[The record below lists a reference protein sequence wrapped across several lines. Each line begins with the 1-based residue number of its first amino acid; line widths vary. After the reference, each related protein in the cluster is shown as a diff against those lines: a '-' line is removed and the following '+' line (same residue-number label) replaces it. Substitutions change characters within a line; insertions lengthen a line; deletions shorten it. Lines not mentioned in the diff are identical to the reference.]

1 MPLFGYELSPLNGKI
16 LPWVRVRAENEV
28 LLTSSEVTFNLA
40 GHIRHQGLPVQNVLV
55 HVYDV
60 YQQNSANGNGGE
72 TPVAEQRTGT
82 RGEFNFA
89 VRSGLYRLEVSPDS
103 STRFLKQ
110 SISEARVMSNTNCNI
125 NLTTGCIL
133 SGKVTAHSGEPVR
146 RCEVV
151 ALGIEPSSYKASAK
165 TDEEGH
171 YSLILPRGKYHVAA
185 RAIKADFAADDEE
198 LEEDLEDTDEEQ
210 ESFEPPMNTD
220 PSHTFVSTTVQVM
233 IFGNDDE
240 LDLVLPPL
248 VPLDGEVHDIFG
260 QPVAHAHVSVAPSR
274 ASMDFR
280 DKMLAQELNL
290 TGHCFTDSLGRFRA
304 LVSPGHYDVSIE
316 PDDGALLFSTKET
329 GLTVGESVFQK
340 FTVSE
345 GHRLRGQVLYEDE
358 PISQALVRIR
368 AADRKTEFLAR
379 TDAQG
384 QFSAAVPGGN
394 YKLVVT
400 AHPKDAPTVIIND
413 QEHNGLAPWT
423 RMIVVGGDTHVAVKI
438 QNGTALQG
446 RVSDEQG
453 QARPGVRVSV
463 YSDSEKQL
471 DADKS
476 RALASGITDGDGRY
490 CIFLSPGSY
499 WLVVHKDF
507 VNARMVEISNE
518 PVNVDITWHGWCQVR
533 FEVQGEDGYAVPRCR
548 VSYAP
553 YGNDEKELADDDDD
567 GHEFERQQFDQS
579 GMPRGYYVTPDDGI
593 CRLTLPSGVYIFR
606 FSPPLDGSY
615 EAKVIRQLSISADL
629 TKKITLSLQND
640 SIIEELSDGT
650 PVS

>member
-1 MPLFGYELSPLNGKI
+1 LR
-16 LPWVRVRAENEV
+16 WVRVRAENEV
-28 LLTSSEVTFNLA
+28 LLTSTEVTFNLA

-60 YQQNSANGNGGE
+60 YQQNAANGNGGE
-72 TPVAEQRTGT
+72 SPVSEQRTGS
-82 RGEFNFA
+82 RGEFSFA
-89 VRSGLYRLEVSPDS
+89 VRSGLYRLEISPDS
-103 STRFLKQ
+103 STRFLRQ
-110 SISEARVMSNTNCNI
+110 SIAEARVMSNTNCNI

-133 SGKVTAHSGEPVR
+133 SGKVTAFTGEPVR

-151 ALGIEPSSYKASAK
+151 ALGIEPSSYKASAR
-165 TDEEGH
+165 TDEEGN

-185 RAIKADFAADDEE
+185 KATKIDFSEEEEE
-198 LEEDLEDTDEEQ
+198 LEDDIEDIDEDQ
-210 ESFEPPMNTD
+210 ESFAVPMNTD
-220 PSHTFVSTTVQVM
+220 PSHTFVSTTVEVV
-233 IFGNDDE
+233 IFSNDDE

-260 QPVAHAHVSVAPSR
+260 QPVARAHVSVSPSR
-274 ASMDFR
+274 ASMDFK
-280 DKMLAQELNL
+280 DKVLAQELDL
-290 TGHCFTDSLGRFRA
+290 TGYCLTDSLGRFRA

-345 GHRLRGQVLYEDE
+345 GHRLRGQVFYEDE

-368 AADRKTEFLAR
+368 AADRKTEYLAR

-384 QFSAAVPGGN
+384 HFSAAVPGGN

-463 YSDSEKQL
+463 FPDSEKQL
-471 DADKS
+471 DADRA

-507 VNARMVEISNE
+507 INARMVEIASE
-518 PVNVDITWHGWCQVR
+518 PVNVDITWHGWCHVR
-533 FEVQGEDGYAVPRCR
+533 FEVQGEDGFAVPRCR
-548 VSYAP
+548 VSYVP
-553 YGNDEKELADDDDD
+553 YGNDETELSDDDDD
-567 GHEFERQQFDQS
+567 VREFERQQFDQS
-579 GMPRGYYVTPDDGI
+579 GMPRGYFITPDDGI
-593 CRLTLPSGVYIFR
+593 CRLTLPSGVYTFR
-606 FSPPLDGSY
+606 FSPPHDGSY
-615 EAKVIRQLSISADL
+615 NVKLIRQLSISSDL
-629 TKKITLSLQND
+629 TKKITLSLKED
-640 SIIEELSDGT
+640 SVYEEHSDNA
-650 PVS
+650 PVT

>member
-1 MPLFGYELSPLNGKI
+1 
-16 LPWVRVRAENEV
+16 
-28 LLTSSEVTFNLA
+28 LTSSEVTFNLA

-55 HVYDV
+55 RVYDV
-60 YQQNSANGNGGE
+60 YQQMSSGNGNGGDV
-72 TPVAEQRTGT
+72 PVSEQRTGT
-82 RGEFNFA
+82 RGEFSFA

-110 SISEARVMSNTNCNI
+110 AITEARVLSNTNCNI
-125 NLTTGCIL
+125 NMTTGCIL
-133 SGKVTAHSGEPVR
+133 SGKVTAATGEPVR
-146 RCEVV
+146 RCEVI

-165 TDEEGH
+165 TDDDGS
-171 YSLILPRGKYHVAA
+171 YSLVLPRGKYHVAA
-185 RAIKADFAADDEE
+185 RATKVIRSEEDEE
-198 LEEDLEDTDEEQ
+198 LEDDIDEENDEQ

-220 PSHTFVSTTVQVM
+220 PSHSFVSTTVEVM
-233 IFGNDDE
+233 TFGTDDE

-248 VPLDGEVHDIFG
+248 VPLDGEVQDIFG
-260 QPVAHAHVSVAPSR
+260 QPVARAHVSVTPSR
-274 ASMDFR
+274 SSMDFK
-280 DKMLAQELNL
+280 DKVLAQELDL
-290 TGHCFTDSLGRFRA
+290 TGHCITDSLGRFRT

-329 GLTVGESVFQK
+329 GLTVGESVYQK

-345 GHRLRGQVLYEDE
+345 GHRLRGQVLYEE
-358 PISQALVRIR
+358 APLSQALVRIR

-384 QFSAAVPGGN
+384 HFSAAVPGGN
-394 YKLVVT
+394 YKLIVT
-400 AHPKDAPTVIIND
+400 AHPKDAPTLIIND

-423 RMIVVGGDTHVAVKI
+423 RMVVVGGDTHVAVKI
-438 QNGTALQG
+438 QHGTALQG

-476 RALASGITDGDGRY
+476 TRALASGITDGDGHY

-507 VNARMVEISNE
+507 VNARMVEIASE
-518 PVNVDITWHGWCQVR
+518 PVTVDITWHGWSNVR
-533 FEVQGEDGYAVPRCR
+533 FEVQGEDGHAVPRCR

-553 YGNDEKELADDDDD
+553 YGNEETELPDDDED
-567 GHEFERQQFDQS
+567 GHEYERQQFNQA

-606 FSPPLDGSY
+606 FAPPHDGSY
-615 EAKVIRQLSISADL
+615 DVKVIRQLSISSDL
-629 TKKITLSLQND
+629 TKKITLSLKED
-640 SIIEELSDGT
+640 RIAEGRSESA

>member
-1 MPLFGYELSPLNGKI
+1 M
-16 LPWVRVRAENEV
+16 A
-28 LLTSSEVTFNLA
+28 SSEVTFNLA
-40 GHIRHQGLPVQNVLV
+40 GSIRHQGLPVQNVLV
-55 HVYDV
+55 HVFDA
-60 YQQNSANGNGGE
+60 YQQSSANGNGGE
-72 TPVAEQRTGT
+72 TPIFEGRTGT
-82 RGEFNFA
+82 RGEFSFA
-89 VRSGLYRLEVSPDS
+89 VRSGLYRLEINPDS

-110 SISEARVMSNTNCNI
+110 TITEARVMSNTNCNI

-133 SGKVTAHSGEPVR
+133 SGQVTSYAGEPVR

-165 TDEEGH
+165 TDEDGN

-185 RAIKADFAADDEE
+185 RALKVEYYEEDDE
-198 LEEDLEDTDEEQ
+198 LEDDVDDDIEVEGGDVVQ
-210 ESFEPPMNTD
+210 PMNVD
-220 PSHTFVSTTVQVM
+220 PSHSFVSTTVQVVV
-233 IFGNDDE
+233 FGNDDE

-248 VPLDGEVHDIFG
+248 VPLDGEVHDVFG
-260 QPVAHAHVSVAPSR
+260 QPVARARVSVTPSR

-280 DKMLAQELNL
+280 DKELAQELDL
-290 TGHCFTDSLGRFRA
+290 TGHCITDALGRFRA
-304 LVSPGHYDVSIE
+304 LVSPGAYDVSIE
-316 PDDGALLFSTKET
+316 PDEGALLFSTKET

-345 GHRLRGQVLYEDE
+345 GHRLRGQVIYEDE

-384 QFSAAVPGGN
+384 HFSAAVPGGN

-400 AHPKDAPTVIIND
+400 AHPKDAPTVIINGE
-413 QEHNGLAPWT
+413 EHNGLAPWT

-471 DADKS
+471 DAEKAS

-507 VNARMVEISNE
+507 VNARMVDIENE

-533 FEVQGEDGYAVPRCR
+533 FEVQGEDSYAVPRCR

-553 YGNDEKELADDDDD
+553 YGNEDTELPEDDND
-567 GHEFERQQFDQS
+567 GHEYERQQFDQS
-579 GMPRGYYVTPDDGI
+579 GMPRGYYITPDDGI
-593 CRLTLPSGVYIFR
+593 CRLTLPSGVYMFR
-606 FSPPLDGSY
+606 FAPPQDGSY
-615 EAKVIRQLSISADL
+615 DAKVIRQLSISADL
-629 TKKITLSLQND
+629 TKKITLSLKPDYMAEGQ
-640 SIIEELSDGT
+640 SERAS
-650 PVS
+650 V